1 MSSADTERR
10 YRRIARFYDVLDR
23 PFERK
28 RYQPV
33 RPALFEGLSG
43 RILDAGIGTG
53 CNMPFYPGGAHV
65 VGIDLSQAMLRRAL
79 ARRKQLD
86 VDVPLAGMD
95 ILQPAFP
102 DGVFDSAVATFLF
115 CVLAPE
121 DQRPAL
127 AALRRIVKPGGEIRL
142 LEYAYSRH
150 PVRRF
155 VQLLWAPWVRFAYGA
170 GFDRGTARYVPEA
183 GLELV
188 AERFLYLDMI
198 KLIIARVP
206 PTR

>member
-10 YRRIARFYDVLDR
+10 YRRIAHFYDFLDR

-28 RYQPV
+28 RYQPL

-43 RILDAGIGTG
+43 RILDTGIGTG
-53 CNMPFYPGGAHV
+53 CNMPFYPGGAVV
-65 VGIDLSQAMLRRAL
+65 VGIDLSEAMLRRAL
-79 ARRKQLD
+79 SRRERLNLNA
-86 VDVPLAGMD
+86 PLACMD
-95 ILQPAFP
+95 ILRPAFP

-127 AALRRIVKPGGEIRL
+127 VALKRIVKPGGEIRL

-150 PVRRF
+150 PLRRLA
-155 VQLLWAPWVRFAYGA
+155 QRLWSPWVRFAYGA
-170 GFDRGTARYVPEA
+170 AFDRETARHVPEA
-183 GLELV
+183 GLDIVE
-188 AERFLYLDMI
+188 ERFLYLDMI
-198 KLIIARVP
+198 KLIVARVP